1 MYSCILGG
9 IQYINAPMST
19 PAKPSAFNFQL
30 IIQLQCTIDPKG
42 MSYIVSNIHLFF
54 LFVCFCFVGFLFCW
68 FFCGCFLGIHV
79 PIKPI

>member
-19 PAKPSAFNFQL
+19 PAKPS
-30 IIQLQCTIDPKG
+30 IDPKG
-42 MSYIVSNIHLFF
+42 MSYIVSNVHLLF
-54 LFVCFCFVGFLFCW
+54 LFVCFCFVGFLFCC